1 MFIRC
6 IIFSVKFCIN
16 TCLILFALN
25 NFCLFA
31 ETESNVSFFENKI
44 RPLLVEKCFS
54 CHSEEAETNGKL
66 KAGLLLDSAESIIK
80 GGDSGAVLVPG
91 KPEDSKIFEAVLYKN
106 EDMAMPPKG
115 KLSEIEIQNIKEWI
129 LTGANW
135 PGKDMKSLI
144 ANKKDEEPYDWEKF
158 RNEHWAFKKV
168 SNPIVPKVEGSEI
181 VVNPIDNFI
190 FDKLGQQGIKPNKK
204 ASKNILIRR
213 AYLTLIGIPPT
224 PSQVQNFIEDTNPDA
239 FSKVIDELLNSKHY
253 GEKWARHWLDVARY
267 SDGHGGFGDNKALP
281 NAWRY
286 RDWVIDSLNNDL
298 PYDQFVTQQIA
309 GDLDKNNSVA
319 IPTGFFVVGPTY
331 TSDGGDPEAK
341 AQALAETLSD
351 RVDTFSRAFL
361 GLTAACS
368 RCHDHKFDPITTKD
382 YYALAGIF
390 KNTKNV
396 DIKVGEQS
404 VIETHN
410 SWQKAVN
417 ETNNN
422 LNSFLDNKSKELKV
436 NKKEVE
442 KSLDEES
449 KKHIAN
455 LRQELDSLK
464 QSEPEKPGNAHVLA
478 DNGNADM
485 HVALRGDLRKKG
497 ELAPRRF
504 IEIIGG
510 KSRPKYSIGSGR
522 LELAK
527 SVVAENNPLT
537 SRVIVNR
544 LWGWH
549 FGNGIVRTPSNFGV
563 IGEKPTHP
571 LLLDWLAYNF
581 VQNGWSIKRFHKLV
595 MSSSTWQ
602 MSSEHD
608 DRKFDID
615 GDNKLLWRF
624 QPKKLEVES
633 WRDSLLY
640 VTGELDP
647 KIGGAPEG
655 EIMTSLRRTLY
666 ATISRTGDKFKSDS
680 FLRLFDFPAAAS
692 TSPKRS
698 SSIVPQQYLFMLNSE
713 FMNQRA
719 KTLGKFL
726 SESDD
731 DRVKVIENIYN
742 KLYSRLPEKS
752 EVEIANSWLGES
764 PDIDTWS
771 LYAQALLS
779 AHEMIQ
785 IR

>member
-1 MFIRC
+1 MKLGIHTF
-6 IIFSVKFCIN
+6 
-16 TCLILFALN
+16 LLLFTLN

-31 ETESNVSFFENKI
+31 DTESNVSFFENKI
-44 RPLLVEKCFS
+44 RPLLVEKCFA
-54 CHSEEAETNGKL
+54 CHSEEARTKGKL

-80 GGDSGAVLVPG
+80 GGDSGSALVPE
-91 KPEDSKIFEAVLYKN
+91 KPEESKIYEAVLYKN

-129 LTGANW
+129 LNGAHW

-144 ANKKDEEPYDWEKF
+144 ANQKDEEPYDWDKF
-158 RNEHWAFKKV
+158 RNEHWAFKEITK
-168 SNPIVPKVEGSEI
+168 PIIPKLEESENA
-181 VVNPIDNFI
+181 VNPIDNFI
-190 FDKLGQQGIKPNKK
+190 IDKLRQQGIKPNKK
-204 ASKNILIRR
+204 AAKNILIRR

-224 PSQVQNFIEDTNPDA
+224 PKQVQNFIDDTNPDA

-298 PYDQFVTQQIA
+298 PYDKFVSEQIA
-309 GDLDKNNSVA
+309 GDLYKDKSVA

-390 KNTKNV
+390 KNTRNV
-396 DIKVGEQS
+396 DIKVGDQR
-404 VIETHN
+404 VIDAYN

-422 LNSFLDNKSKELKV
+422 LNSFLDNKSKELRVK
-436 NKKEVE
+436 KKEVE
-442 KSLDEES
+442 KSLDDES
-449 KKHIAN
+449 KKHVENI
-455 LRQELDSLK
+455 RQELESLK
-464 QSEPEKPGNAHVLA
+464 KSEPEKPGNAHVLA

-497 ELAPRRF
+497 EIAPRSF

-527 SVVAENNPLT
+527 SVIAENNPLT

-581 VQNGWSIKRFHKLV
+581 VQNGWSIKKFHRLV

-602 MSSEHD
+602 MSSDYDE
-608 DRKFDID
+608 RKFDID
-615 GDNKLLWRF
+615 GDNKLVWRF

-640 VTGELDP
+640 VTDELDP
-647 KIGGAPEG
+647 KIGGAPDG
-655 EIMTSLRRTLY
+655 EIMTSRRRTLY

-692 TSPKRS
+692 TTPKRAS
-698 SSIVPQQYLFMLNSE
+698 STVPQQYLFMLNSE
-713 FMNQRA
+713 FMNQRS

-726 SESDD
+726 AESDD
-731 DRVKVIENIYN
+731 NRDKIIENIYN
-742 KLYSRLPEKS
+742 KLYSRSPEQS
-752 EVEIANSWLGES
+752 ELEIANSWLGQS
-764 PDIDTWS
+764 PDINTWS

>member
-1 MFIRC
+1 M
-6 IIFSVKFCIN
+6 
-16 TCLILFALN
+16 
-25 NFCLFA
+25 
-31 ETESNVSFFENKI
+31 
-44 RPLLVEKCFS
+44 
-54 CHSEEAETNGKL
+54 
-66 KAGLLLDSAESIIK
+66 
-80 GGDSGAVLVPG
+80 
-91 KPEDSKIFEAVLYKN
+91 
-106 EDMAMPPKG
+106 
-115 KLSEIEIQNIKEWI
+115 
-129 LTGANW
+129 
-135 PGKDMKSLI
+135 
-144 ANKKDEEPYDWEKF
+144 
-158 RNEHWAFKKV
+158 
-168 SNPIVPKVEGSEI
+168 
-181 VVNPIDNFI
+181 
-190 FDKLGQQGIKPNKK
+190 
-204 ASKNILIRR
+204 
-213 AYLTLIGIPPT
+213 
-224 PSQVQNFIEDTNPDA
+224 
-239 FSKVIDELLNSKHY
+239 
-253 GEKWARHWLDVARY
+253 
-267 SDGHGGFGDNKALP
+267 
-281 NAWRY
+281 
-286 RDWVIDSLNNDL
+286 
-298 PYDQFVTQQIA
+298 
-309 GDLDKNNSVA
+309 
-319 IPTGFFVVGPTY
+319 
-331 TSDGGDPEAK
+331 
-341 AQALAETLSD
+341 
-351 RVDTFSRAFL
+351 
-361 GLTAACS
+361 
-368 RCHDHKFDPITTKD
+368 
-382 YYALAGIF
+382 
-390 KNTKNV
+390 
-396 DIKVGEQS
+396 
-404 VIETHN
+404 
-410 SWQKAVN
+410 
-417 ETNNN
+417 
-422 LNSFLDNKSKELKV
+422 
-436 NKKEVE
+436 
-442 KSLDEES
+442 
-449 KKHIAN
+449 
-455 LRQELDSLK
+455 K

-698 SSIVPQQYLFMLNSE
+698 SSIVPQQYLFMLNSQ

>member
-1 MFIRC
+1 MKLGIHTF
-6 IIFSVKFCIN
+6 
-16 TCLILFALN
+16 LLLFTLN

-54 CHSEEAETNGKL
+54 CHSEEAERKGKL

-298 PYDQFVTQQIA
+298 PFDQFVTQQIA

>member
-1 MFIRC
+1 MRRSIH
-6 IIFSVKFCIN
+6 ISILIF
-16 TCLILFALN
+16 LL
-25 NFCLFA
+25 
-31 ETESNVSFFENKI
+31 SNSFLSADTKYKTTFFEEKI
-44 RPLLVEKCFS
+44 RPLFVNKCYS
-54 CHSEEAETNGKL
+54 CHSEEARTNGKL

-80 GGDSGAVLVPG
+80 GGDAGKVLIPE
-91 KPEDSKIFEAVLYKN
+91 KPEESILYEAVLYKD
-106 EDMAMPPKG
+106 EDIAMPPKG
-115 KLSEIEIQNIKEWI
+115 KLTEIEIANIKEWI
-129 LTGANW
+129 LMGAPW
-135 PGKDMKSLI
+135 PGENTKSLI
-144 ANKKDEEPYDWEKF
+144 ANEDDEEPYDWEKF

-168 SNPIVPKVEGSEI
+168 SNPIVPKVEGSGI

-224 PSQVQNFIEDTNPDA
+224 PNQVQNFIEDTNPDA

-286 RDWVIDSLNNDL
+286 RDWVIDSFNSDL

-309 GDLDKNNSVA
+309 GDLHKENSQP
-319 IPTGFFVVGPTY
+319 IPTGFFVVGPSY

-368 RCHDHKFDPITTKD
+368 RCHDHKFDPITIKD

-390 KNTKNV
+390 KNTRNV
-396 DIKVGEQS
+396 DVKVGDQNIIDS
-404 VIETHN
+404 HN
-410 SWQKAVN
+410 SWQNAIN
-417 ETNNN
+417 DTNKKI
-422 LNSFLDNKSKELKV
+422 STFLENKSKELKV
-436 NKKEVE
+436 DKKEVE
-442 KSLDEES
+442 KSIDEES
-449 KKHIAN
+449 KKHISY
-455 LRQELDSLK
+455 LRQELESLK
-464 QSEPEKPGNAHVLA
+464 KSEPEKPGNAHVLA
-478 DNGNADM
+478 ESGNADM

-497 ELAPRRF
+497 EIAPRSF
-504 IEIIGG
+504 IEIIEG

-571 LLLDWLAYNF
+571 QLLDWLAYNF
-581 VQNGWSIKRFHKLV
+581 VENGWSIKKFHKLV
-595 MSSSTWQ
+595 MLSSTWQ
-602 MSSEHD
+602 MSSEHND
-608 DRKFDID
+608 KKFNID

-633 WRDSLLY
+633 WRDSILY
-640 VTGELDP
+640 VTNELDQR
-647 KIGGAPEG
+647 IGGPPEG
-655 EIMTSLRRTLY
+655 EIMTSQRRTLY
-666 ATISRTGDKFKSDS
+666 ATISRTGDKFKSDG

-692 TSPKRS
+692 TSPKRAS
-698 SSIVPQQYLFMLNSE
+698 STVPQQYLFMLNSV
-713 FMNQRA
+713 FMNNRA
-719 KTLGKFL
+719 KTLGRFL
-726 SESDD
+726 SESNLN
-731 DRVKVIENIYN
+731 RSKVIENIYN
-742 KLYSRLPEKS
+742 KLYSRPPQAS
-752 EVEIANSWLGES
+752 EVEIANAWLGES
-764 PDIDTWS
+764 PDVDRWS

>member
-1 MFIRC
+1 MRRSIHISIFILLLSNS
-6 IIFSVKFCIN
+6 F
-16 TCLILFALN
+16 LFAD
-25 NFCLFA
+25 
-31 ETESNVSFFENKI
+31 TKYKTTFFEENI
-44 RPLLVEKCFS
+44 RPLLVNKCYS
-54 CHSEEAETNGKL
+54 CHSEEARINGKL

-80 GGDSGAVLVPG
+80 GGDAGKVLIPE
-91 KPEDSKIFEAVLYKN
+91 KPEESILYEAVLYKD
-106 EDMAMPPKG
+106 EDIAMPPKG
-115 KLSEIEIQNIKEWI
+115 KLTEIEIANIKEWI
-129 LTGANW
+129 LMGAPW
-135 PGKDMKSLI
+135 PGENTKSLI
-144 ANKKDEEPYDWEKF
+144 ANEDDEEPYDWEKF

-168 SNPIVPKVEGSEI
+168 SNPIVPKVEGSGI

-190 FDKLGQQGIKPNKK
+190 FDKLVQQGIKPNKK

-224 PSQVQNFIEDTNPDA
+224 PNQVQNFIEDTNPDA

-298 PYDQFVTQQIA
+298 PFDQFVTQQIA

-404 VIETHN
+404 VIDTHN
-410 SWQKAVN
+410 SWQKAIN

-442 KSLDEES
+442 KSLDEAS

-497 ELAPRRF
+497 ELAPRSF

-731 DRVKVIENIYN
+731 NRVKVIENIYN
-742 KLYSRLPEKS
+742 KLYSRFPEKS

-764 PDIDTWS
+764 PDLDTWS

>member
-1 MFIRC
+1 MLSNSF
-6 IIFSVKFCIN
+6 
-16 TCLILFALN
+16 LFAD
-25 NFCLFA
+25 
-31 ETESNVSFFENKI
+31 TKYKTTFFEENI
-44 RPLLVEKCFS
+44 RPLLVNKCYS
-54 CHSEEAETNGKL
+54 CHSEEARINGKL

-80 GGDSGAVLVPG
+80 GGDAGKVLIPE
-91 KPEDSKIFEAVLYKN
+91 KPEESILYEAVLYKD
-106 EDMAMPPKG
+106 EDIAMPPKG
-115 KLSEIEIQNIKEWI
+115 KLTEIEIANIKEWI
-129 LTGANW
+129 LMGAPW
-135 PGKDMKSLI
+135 PGENTKLLI
-144 ANKKDEEPYDWEKF
+144 ANEDDEEPYDWEKF

-168 SNPIVPKVEGSEI
+168 SNPIVPKVEGSGI

-190 FDKLGQQGIKPNKK
+190 FDKLVQQGIKPNKK

-224 PSQVQNFIEDTNPDA
+224 PNQVQNFIEDTNPDA

-286 RDWVIDSLNNDL
+286 RDWVIDSFNSDL

-309 GDLDKNNSVA
+309 GDLDKENSQP

-361 GLTAACS
+361 GLTVACS
-368 RCHDHKFDPITTKD
+368 RCHDHKFDPITIKD

-390 KNTKNV
+390 KNTRNV
-396 DIKVGEQS
+396 DVKVGDQKKIDS
-404 VIETHN
+404 HN
-410 SWQKAVN
+410 SWQNAIN
-417 ETNNN
+417 DTNKKINT
-422 LNSFLDNKSKELKV
+422 FLENKSKELKV
-436 NKKEVE
+436 DKKEVE
-442 KSLDEES
+442 KSIDEES
-449 KKHIAN
+449 KKYISY
-455 LRQELDSLK
+455 LRQELESLK
-464 QSEPEKPGNAHVLA
+464 KSEPEKPGNAHVLA
-478 DNGNADM
+478 ESGNADM
-485 HVALRGDLRKKG
+485 NVALRGDLRKKG
-497 ELAPRRF
+497 EIAPRSF
-504 IEIIGG
+504 IEIIEG

-571 LLLDWLAYNF
+571 QLLDWLAYNF
-581 VQNGWSIKRFHKLV
+581 VENGWSIKKFHKLV
-595 MSSSTWQ
+595 MLSSTWQ
-602 MSSEHD
+602 MSSEHND
-608 DRKFDID
+608 KKFNID

-640 VTGELDP
+640 VTNELD
-647 KIGGAPEG
+647 KRIGGPPEG
-655 EIMTSLRRTLY
+655 EIMTSQRRTLY
-666 ATISRTGDKFKSDS
+666 ATISRTGDKFKSDG

-692 TSPKRS
+692 TSPKRA

-713 FMNQRA
+713 FMNNRA
-719 KTLGKFL
+719 KTLGRFL

-752 EVEIANSWLGES
+752 EIEIANSWLGES

>member
-1 MFIRC
+1 M
-6 IIFSVKFCIN
+6 
-16 TCLILFALN
+16 
-25 NFCLFA
+25 FA

-44 RPLLVEKCFS
+44 RPILVEKCFA
-54 CHSEEAETNGKL
+54 CHSEEAEINGKL

-91 KPEDSKIFEAVLYKN
+91 KPEYSKIFEAVLYKN

-135 PGKDMKSLI
+135 PGKNMKSLI

-168 SNPIVPKVEGSEI
+168 SNPIVPKVEGPEI

-404 VIETHN
+404 VIDTHN
-410 SWQKAVN
+410 SWQKAVS

-478 DNGNADM
+478 DNGNDDM

-608 DRKFDID
+608 DKKFDID

-764 PDIDTWS
+764 PGIDTWS